1 VSEKKKGAGFWFG
14 MDAETFYPAF
24 HAELERRLKILDEKL
39 RTEGSLVTK
48 CPMWSYAALAFAML
62 WAIVF
67 AVLGYVNPIPLW
79 AHMSFYGSLLI
90 LVVLIGIDRVRKGR

>member
-1 VSEKKKGAGFWFG
+1 
-14 MDAETFYPAF
+14 
-24 HAELERRLKILDEKL
+24 
-39 RTEGSLVTK
+39 
-48 CPMWSYAALAFAML
+48 MWSYAALAFAML